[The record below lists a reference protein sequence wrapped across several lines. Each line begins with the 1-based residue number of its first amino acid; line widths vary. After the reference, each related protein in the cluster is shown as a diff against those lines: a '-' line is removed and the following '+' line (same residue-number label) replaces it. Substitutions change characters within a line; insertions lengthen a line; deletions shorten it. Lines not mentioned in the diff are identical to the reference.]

1 MDIGDQRCF
10 DKQGSNI
17 YKILSFLFLFS
28 LSSIKKYK
36 YTMRIYIIY
45 FILLLSVVLAVDANG
60 QYIKR
65 AEETG
70 KLNNLLY

>member
-1 MDIGDQRCF
+1 
-10 DKQGSNI
+10 
-17 YKILSFLFLFS
+17 
-28 LSSIKKYK
+28 
-36 YTMRIYIIY
+36 MRIYIIY